1 MQQTTTDVDQVKVAT
16 QQTAIDVDQVKI
28 AAQQAIIDIDQVKV
42 MLEVQPPHG
51 ATQPDRAVKTHTS
64 PMP

>member
-1 MQQTTTDVDQVKVAT
+1 
-16 QQTAIDVDQVKI
+16 
-28 AAQQAIIDIDQVKV
+28 